1 MQCPLFIRN
10 HRLTILGGVLGGI
23 GGFMYY
29 YFVGCANGT
38 CPISSNPYMSTLWG
52 LLIGSLLLNSFEKK
66 PTAKKPTDSND
77 KTI

>member
-10 HRLTILGGVLGGI
+10 HRLTILGGVLGGMV
-23 GGFMYY
+23 GFMYY

-52 LLIGSLLLNSFEKK
+52 LLIGGLFFNSFEKK
-66 PTAKKPTDSND
+66 PSSKKSTDSND